1 MQVFRFSL
9 WSVPL
14 TTFYNDCLSP
24 GLQTH
29 RDKFVGDITVDDL
42 KYILNHWIELRYAYT
57 TAKSIY
63 IDE

>member
-1 MQVFRFSL
+1 MCIRDS
-9 WSVPL
+9 
-14 TTFYNDCLSP
+14 
-24 GLQTH
+24 
-29 RDKFVGDITVDDL
+29 DKFVGDITVDDL